1 MTGLES
7 KRAAVPQAS
16 DASSPWLRRLAAA
29 WIVVLAFG
37 PDAFAGKGGT
47 GHPAAD
53 ATAHHRSTY
62 AARAPRDAHGRIAR
76 DPRARNEFRRTHPCP
91 ATGETRG
98 PCRGYVIDHVQ
109 PLKRG
114 GPDTP
119 ANMQWQ
125 SRGEAKLKDRTE

>member
-1 MTGLES
+1 MGLVVALIAN
-7 KRAAVPQAS
+7 AATAKGHSAS
-16 DASSPWLRRLAAA
+16 
-29 WIVVLAFG
+29 
-37 PDAFAGKGGT
+37 T
-47 GHPAAD
+47 AAD
-53 ATAHHRSTY
+53 PPSHHHANY
-62 AARAPRDAHGRIAR
+62 AAGVPRDAHGRIAR

-91 ATGETRG
+91 GTGKTSG

-125 SRGEAKLKDRTE
+125 SRTEARIKDRSE